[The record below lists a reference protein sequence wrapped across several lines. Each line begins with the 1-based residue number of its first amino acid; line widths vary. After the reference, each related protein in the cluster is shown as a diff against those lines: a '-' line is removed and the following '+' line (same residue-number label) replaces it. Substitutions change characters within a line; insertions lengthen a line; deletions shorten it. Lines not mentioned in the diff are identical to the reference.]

1 MLLALD
7 IGNSQILGGVFK
19 DDKILFK
26 FRKTSKGYTSDEFG
40 IFFKSVLRENGIA
53 PGNISKIAICSV
65 VPGLIYPLYQSAIK
79 YFNIEPFIIQPG
91 IKTGLN
97 LKYKNP
103 QEIGSDRIANA
114 IGATKLFEN
123 KNTIIVDLGTA
134 TTFCIISAKKE
145 YLGGI
150 IMPGLKI
157 SMEALSIETAKLPK
171 VEILKPENLIGKSTV
186 EAIQAGLY
194 FSHLLAMKGIIAKI
208 KKEYFKK
215 DNITIIGTGGFS
227 KIFENDKIFDYINP
241 DLVLIGI
248 NTAIKM
254 NDNQL
259 GSETTR
265 RQSKQPQEA

>member
-19 DDKILFK
+19 EDKILFK

-40 IFFKSVLRENGIA
+40 IFFKSVLRENGIT
-53 PGNISKIAICSV
+53 PKKISQIAICSV
-65 VPGLIYPLYQSAIK
+65 VPGLIYPLYQSAVK

-114 IGATKLFEN
+114 IGATKLFES

-134 TTFCIISAKKE
+134 TTFCIISAEKE

-157 SMEALSIETAKLPK
+157 SMEALAMETAKLPK
-171 VEILKPENLIGKSTV
+171 VEILKPENLVGKSTV
-186 EAIQAGLY
+186 EAIQSGLY
-194 FSHLLAMKGIIAKI
+194 FSHLLAMKGIVAKI
-208 KKEYFKK
+208 KKEYFKET
-215 DNITIIGTGGFS
+215 DITIIGTGGFS
-227 KIFENDKIFDYINP
+227 KIFENDKVFDYINP

-248 NTAIKM
+248 NAAIKM
-254 NDNQL
+254 
-259 GSETTR
+259 SEN
-265 RQSKQPQEA
+265 K

>member
-26 FRKTSKGYTSDEFG
+26 FRKTSKGNTSDEFG
-40 IFFKSVLRENGIA
+40 VFFKSVLRENGIN
-53 PGNISKIAICSV
+53 PDNISKIAICSV

-79 YFNIEPFIIQPG
+79 YFNIKAFVLQPG

-97 LKYKNP
+97 LKYKHP

-114 IGATKLFEN
+114 IGAINLFEN

-134 TTFCIISAKKE
+134 TTFCVISSKKE

-157 SMEALSIETAKLPK
+157 SMEALAIKTAKLPK
-171 VEILKPENLIGKSTV
+171 VEILKPRNLVGKSTV
-186 EAIQAGLY
+186 EAMQSGLY
-194 FSHLLAMKGIIAKI
+194 FSHLLAIKGIIADI
-208 KKEYFKK
+208 KKEYFNKG
-215 DNITIIGTGGFS
+215 NTIIIGTGGFS
-227 KIFENDKIFDYINP
+227 KIFENDKVFDYINP
-241 DLVLIGI
+241 DLVLVGI
-248 NTAIKM
+248 NTAVKINESCK
-254 NDNQL
+254 
-259 GSETTR
+259 
-265 RQSKQPQEA
+265 QEA